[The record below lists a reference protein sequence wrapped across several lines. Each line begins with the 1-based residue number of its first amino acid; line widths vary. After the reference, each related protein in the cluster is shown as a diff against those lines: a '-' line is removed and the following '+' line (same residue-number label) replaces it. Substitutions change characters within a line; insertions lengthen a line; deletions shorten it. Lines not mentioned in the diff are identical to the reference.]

1 MRPDRDSARQQSA
14 VETRSRSTQRRA
26 SALQILLLLLLLA
39 ALAGTVALAL
49 ARNALQVR
57 LERIRASGAPLDV
70 SEVEWLDR
78 PRGAD
83 PLPWFEEVQLL
94 MDQWTEESLDEGAE
108 RVYAALEGIEGA
120 EERLSAAS
128 GLTEFFYRDLDRDL
142 LDPRQC
148 AELVETYREAL
159 ALRVRESA
167 EMLALARRV
176 DDCAP
181 VDMRSAFGAHWAAR
195 IDTIDLPYGASAE
208 LRNALAAAALDSA
221 IRGDAEA
228 AALDLQRM
236 VRLADLFQ
244 GSPTLLTVDWRASL
258 LRKAL
263 FETLTCAHLL
273 PPGALGPLMELV
285 LSSIRVKEEAR
296 FALEG
301 ERAWVH
307 AQFEQ
312 ARRGRGTPPDGFNW
326 PGGSILLGLFADS
339 AEINALDEFQ
349 RQLDSLESSWPEA
362 RARLGALRL
371 DREPANWWLTREMFE
386 PRSDWGVVP
395 LGTEALCGLV
405 RAALRARD
413 AGAEEGRAL
422 ASKTPDPF
430 GTGPLRSRLEQDGLL
445 VLWSVS
451 DDGVDDGGS
460 LEDEYDQDFLV
471 LVRPAR

>member
-1 MRPDRDSARQQSA
+1 MRPARDSAQRQRA
-14 VETRSRSTQRRA
+14 VETRSRTTQRAA
-26 SALQILLLLLLLA
+26 SALQILLLLLLVA
-39 ALAGTVALAL
+39 AIAGIVGFAL
-49 ARNALQVR
+49 ARNALRKR

-70 SEVEWLDR
+70 SDVEWLDR

-83 PLPWFEEVQLL
+83 PLPWFEEVQIR
-94 MDQWTEESLDEGAE
+94 MDQWTEESLNEGDG
-108 RVYAALEGIEGA
+108 RLHAALEGIEGA

-128 GLTEFFYRDLDRDL
+128 GLTESFYRDLDRDL
-142 LDPRQC
+142 LDPRQA
-148 AELVETYREAL
+148 AELVATYREAL

-176 DDCAP
+176 DDRAP
-181 VDMRSAFGAHWAAR
+181 IDMRAAFGAKWAAK
-195 IDTIDLPYGASAE
+195 IDTVELPYAASSE
-208 LRNALAAAALDSA
+208 LRSALAAAALDSA
-221 IRGDAEA
+221 MRGDAEA

-258 LRKAL
+258 LRHAMRS
-263 FETLTCAHLL
+263 TLRCAHLL
-273 PPGALGPLMELV
+273 PPGALGPRMEPV
-285 LSSIRVKEEAR
+285 LAAVRLTDEAR

-307 AQFEQ
+307 AQFEE
-312 ARRGRGTPPDGFNW
+312 ARRGRGTPPDEFDW

-339 AEINALDEFQ
+339 AESEALDEFQ
-349 RQLDSLESSWPEA
+349 RQIDSLESSWPEA
-362 RARLGALRL
+362 RARFQALRL
-371 DREPANWWLTREMFE
+371 DREPANWWLTREMYE

-451 DDGVDDGGS
+451 DDGVDHGGS
-460 LEDEYDQDFLV
+460 LEDEYDLDFLV